1 MEKGMQA
8 KTITIGVAGVGFG
21 AAVHIPAFQSEG
33 LEVVAI
39 CSRRQERAEE
49 AAKRFGIPHAFTD
62 LEEMLALPGLDA
74 VSIVTPVALHHPMTL
89 AALKAGKHVICEKP
103 FTTDEKQAR
112 QLWQAAEGRLTAM
125 IAHEFRFSSGRM
137 RAKELIDE
145 GYVGQPR
152 LVLMRLM
159 MGFGRP
165 GAVPRP
171 AEDLPP
177 FNPERD
183 LISMGAGF
191 LWGLGSHY
199 IDCLRHW
206 LGEVESASGELRNF
220 SPDRK
225 QGAEIVKADADD
237 TFAFTL
243 RFRNGAIA
251 EMVASRAGLFGSGA
265 GVEIYGSEGTI
276 FAPQRGVNPPA
287 QGVLE
292 GARTGEEARHPLE
305 IPERLQPFADER
317 DDRLMPFRLLTREF
331 IRGINEGSSPAPNF
345 YDGYRCQQVLDA
357 VRESAATGRR
367 VQIPE

>member
-1 MEKGMQA
+1 MER
-8 KTITIGVAGVGFG
+8 KTIRIGVAGVGFG

-39 CSRRQERAEE
+39 CSRRQERADE
-49 AAKRFGIPHAFTD
+49 AAKRFDIPDAFTD
-62 LEEMLALPGLDA
+62 FEEMLALPALDA
-74 VSIVTPVALHHPMTL
+74 VSIVTPVTLHHSMTL
-89 AALKAGKHVICEKP
+89 AAIKAGKHVICEKP

-112 QLWQAAEGRLTAM
+112 ELWHSADESGLTAM
-125 IAHEFRFSSGRM
+125 LAHEFRFSSGRM

-145 GYVGQPR
+145 GYVGKPR

-165 GAVPRP
+165 GAAPRP
-171 AEDLPP
+171 VEDVPP

-183 LISMGAGF
+183 LIEMGAGF

-206 LGEVESASGELRNF
+206 LGEVESVSGELQNF
-220 SPDRK
+220 SPDRMK
-225 QGAEIVKADADD
+225 DGEIVKADADD

-243 RFRNGAIA
+243 RFRSGAIA

-265 GVEIYGSEGTI
+265 TVEIYGSEGTI

-287 QGVLE
+287 SGVLE
-292 GARTGEEARHPLE
+292 GARTGEETRHHLD
-305 IPERLQPFADER
+305 IPERLEPFVDER
-317 DDRLMPFRLLTREF
+317 DDRLMPFRLLTQEF
-331 IRGINEGSSPAPNF
+331 IRGIQEGRSPAPNF

-367 VQIPE
+367 IEIAE